1 MEENNELQLKV
12 TPDLE
17 DLNEKEFRAVEMRY
31 LGKTSQEI
39 AEATG
44 YNDVYVRNLFMQG
57 GRLERAYRDFA
68 HIQRG
73 LAQEKVS
80 SALNRAREEALSAIE
95 RIIALSK
102 DASNEAAIFKAN
114 EFLLSV
120 AGINAQV
127 TLRTF
132 LLNKSYEQA
141 CKLVDDAF
149 KDLYGK
155 TIRDSAGK
163 MTLAELAKQFS
174 DLEKA
179 EAKQIEGN

>member
-1 MEENNELQLKV
+1 MEEDNELQQRQTLS
-12 TPDLE
+12 LN
-17 DLNEKEFRAVEMRY
+17 DLNEKERQAVEMRY

-39 AEATG
+39 GEATG

-57 GRLERAYRDFA
+57 GRLEKAYRDFA
-68 HIQRG
+68 HIQQG
-73 LAQEKVS
+73 LAQEKVA

-120 AGINAQV
+120 AGVNAQV

-132 LLNKSYEQA
+132 LLNKSYEHA
-141 CKLVDDAF
+141 CKLVDDTF

-163 MTLAELAKQFS
+163 MTLVELAKQFS
-174 DLEKA
+174 DLGRG
-179 EAKQIEGN
+179 EANQMDGN